1 MKYEELTTRN
11 RHSAAEHKCTENVC
25 TEETVYRTYC
35 VHTEHVVTSCEFY
48 SLGYYNRFYLYTL
61 VPAEIG
67 ELSTTNSNC
76 CCRVTGSYVAV
87 AARHSAARHSK
98 VSEIN

>member
-1 MKYEELTTRN
+1 MHGRTKYEELTTRN
-11 RHSAAEHKCTENVC
+11 RHSVAEHKCTENVC
-25 TEETVYRTYC
+25 TEEMVYRAYC

-67 ELSTTNSNC
+67 ELNYCVRKLYIAS
-76 CCRVTGSYVAV
+76 
-87 AARHSAARHSK
+87 
-98 VSEIN
+98 

>member
-1 MKYEELTTRN
+1 MHGRTKYEELTTRN

-67 ELSTTNSNC
+67 EVYMGESTGWEETGMSSLSNLGC
-76 CCRVTGSYVAV
+76 YPYGLLR
-87 AARHSAARHSK
+87 R
-98 VSEIN
+98 

>member
-1 MKYEELTTRN
+1 MHGRTKYEELTTRN

-35 VHTEHVVTSCEFY
+35 VHSEHVVISCEFY

-67 ELSTTNSNC
+67 EKLATFLIRTFT
-76 CCRVTGSYVAV
+76 CRSPFLYG
-87 AARHSAARHSK
+87 
-98 VSEIN
+98 